1 MRKILWLGLLAASV
15 AAHADQCDDH
25 LAFASSGTVTV
36 STITGSSAQNG
47 AVAYAIFN
55 PFACVSKGIAYAVKT
70 VDTSVT
76 NYYGFAIVG
85 VNGNALPGTVY
96 ASTGPITG
104 AAFTSA
110 GAGNVGAQWWTGG
123 PVTLPAG
130 MYMVVLGTTCSSSC
144 AQLFGDAAF
153 GHFYSF
159 IFADTSADSPW
170 AFDSSGFSGFSAAN
184 VPQVSLAL
192 STTATQTISGNLA
205 TVTTNSAYVAHIHV
219 GGTVIVQG
227 VTTAGATAMNC
238 TGCLV
243 TAIDNTTGA
252 ISYRLPSSAASFSGT
267 VNAGTTLAVSPV
279 MVQQAR
285 FVAPTALIF

>member
-1 MRKILWLGLLAASV
+1 MRTILLLGLLAASV
-15 AAHADQCDDH
+15 VAHADQCDDH

-36 STITGSSAQNG
+36 STIPGSSAQNG

-55 PFACVSKGIAYAVKT
+55 PFVCVSKGIAYAIRT
-70 VDTSVT
+70 VDSSVT

-85 VNGNALPGTVY
+85 VNGNTVPGTVY

-110 GAGNVGAQWWTGG
+110 GVGNAGSLWWAGG
-123 PVTLPAG
+123 PVTLPVG

-144 AQLFGDAAF
+144 AQLFGDASF

-159 IFADTSADSPW
+159 VFADTSANSPW
-170 AFDSSGFSGFSAAN
+170 TFDSSGFSGFSAAN
-184 VPQVSLAL
+184 VPQVSLTL

-205 TVTTNSAYVAHIHV
+205 TVTTNSAYFAHIYV
-219 GGTVIVQG
+219 GGVVSVQG
-227 VTTAGATAMNC
+227 VTTPTATAMNC
-238 TGCLV
+238 SGCLV
-243 TAIDNTTGA
+243 KAINNTTGA
-252 ISYRLPSSAASFSGT
+252 ITYRLPSSAASFSGT
-267 VNAGTTLAVSPV
+267 VNAGTILAVSPV